1 MILSDVNLVK
11 NLASSLN
18 DYDALVVVATQLDE
32 ITGFVDGSVT
42 KDLQSFAQVKIKIK
56 TKFFFRKFYFNFS

>member
-32 ITGFVDGSVT
+32 ITGFVDGSVS
-42 KDLQSFAQVKIKIK
+42 KDLQTFAQVKIKIK
-56 TKFFFRKFYFNFS
+56 TKFFSKILF